1 MFGFGKPK
9 VYDED
14 FDYDAV
20 VSRYEGEMISG
31 DYVADSLNRVGV
43 NKVENEYHLMIP
55 DGKGKITYLY
65 HGEIIEEYEG
75 EFDGGKYHGQGRL
88 YWRGEVYEGRFE
100 DGEFID
106 G

>member
-14 FDYDAV
+14 FDYEAV
-20 VSRYEGEMISG
+20 VSRYEGEMIVG
-31 DYVADSLNRVGV
+31 DYVAESLNRPEV
-43 NKVENEYHLMIP
+43 NKLENEYHVMIP

-75 EFDGGKYHGQGRL
+75 EFGGGKYHGQGRL
-88 YWRGEVYEGRFE
+88 YWRGGGYEGRFE
-100 DGEFID
+100 DGEFV